1 MPLKQL
7 NFFSLSKTDLWKKR
21 PTLGIFKRIFSLVAE
36 DKTSL
41 FASQASL
48 GLIFLSLLALVV
60 AWRFLPPEVPLFY
73 SLPYGQSE
81 LAGRLFLWLLPAA
94 SLLIFLLNF
103 QLAIKFFSKEELL
116 AQIALLTTSIVSLL
130 SSITLIKIIFLAT

>member
-7 NFFSLSKTDLWKKR
+7 NLFSLSKTDLWKKA
-21 PTLGIFKRIFSLVAE
+21 PAFGVFKRTFSLVAE

-41 FASQASL
+41 FASRVSL
-48 GLIFLSLLALVV
+48 GLILISLLVLVV

-94 SLLIFLLNF
+94 SLLIFFLNF
-103 QLAIKFFSKEELL
+103 QLAIKFFSEEKLL
-116 AQIALLTTSIVSLL
+116 AQIALLTTSIVSLF
-130 SSITLIKIIFLAT
+130 SSVTLIKIIFLAT